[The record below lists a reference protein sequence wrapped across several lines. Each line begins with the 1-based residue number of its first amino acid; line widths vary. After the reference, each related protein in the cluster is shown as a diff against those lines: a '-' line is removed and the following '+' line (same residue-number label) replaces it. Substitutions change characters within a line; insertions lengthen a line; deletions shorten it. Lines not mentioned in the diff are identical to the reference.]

1 MANSDAPFGF
11 RPVENGVAGTVPRL
25 REYTVAASTAIYE
38 GDLVALNASGL
49 VIAYT
54 TTDAAAG
61 DLIGVAAH
69 HVPSGGAGPS
79 NDLSLLVY
87 DDPNQI
93 FEAQADDNSLTQVS
107 DYLFKLVK
115 PVKTTGNT
123 TTLQSK
129 HEIDASSAT
138 AASGAAATNV
148 APLQIID
155 VSEAIN
161 NDKNVSFTRYLVQ
174 IIPDAHLRGP
184 KAGTIS
190 TATRGIG

>member
-1 MANSDAPFGF
+1 MANLDAPFGF

-25 REYTVAASTAIYE
+25 RKYTVAASTAIYE
-38 GDLVALNASGL
+38 GDLIGLNASGL

-79 NDLSLLVY
+79 SDLSLLVY
-87 DDPNQI
+87 DDVEQI
-93 FEAQADDNSLTQVS
+93 FEAQADDNSLTQLS

-115 PVKTTGNT
+115 PVSTTGNT

-138 AASGAAATNV
+138 ATSGAAATNI
-148 APLQIID
+148 APLQIVG

-161 NDKNVSFTRYLVQ
+161 NTANVSFTRYLCR
-174 IIPDAHLRGP
+174 ILPAAHLRG
-184 KAGTIS
+184 AQMGNINTN
-190 TATRGIG
+190 AAGIG